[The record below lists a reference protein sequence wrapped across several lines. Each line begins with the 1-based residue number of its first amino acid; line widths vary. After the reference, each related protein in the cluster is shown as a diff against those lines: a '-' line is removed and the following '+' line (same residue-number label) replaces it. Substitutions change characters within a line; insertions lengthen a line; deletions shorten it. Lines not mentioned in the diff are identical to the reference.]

1 MTHDFDTRKNFS
13 QVDDLCLLNAQEF
26 AELIGL
32 SMSSLYTMRS
42 RTPESLPQPVSARRR
57 KLVWRAGDIRAW
69 LRSLP
74 LDPSPRPRHFKRLVI
89 GPL

>member
-1 MTHDFDTRKNFS
+1 MTTSLDVRKHFS
-13 QVDDLCLLNAQEF
+13 QVDDLCLLNTQEF

-32 SMSSLYTMRS
+32 TMSSLYTMRS
-42 RTPESLPQPVSARRR
+42 RTPECLPQPVAARRR

-74 LDPSPRPRHFKRLVI
+74 LDSSPRPRRFKPLVI

>member
-13 QVDDLCLLNAQEF
+13 QVDDLCLLSAQEF

-42 RTPESLPQPVSARRR
+42 RTPECLPQPISARRR

-74 LDPSPRPRHFKRLVI
+74 LDPNPRPRHFKRLVI

>member
-1 MTHDFDTRKNFS
+1 MTPSLDIRQHFS

-74 LDPSPRPRHFKRLVI
+74 LDSSPRSRHFKPLVI
-89 GPL
+89 RPL